1 MRDYSKNILNLKL
14 LTSCNLNNMQKFL
27 TLPFYV
33 KLACILISII
43 ALGYLAKIGDTIIV
57 PLVLG
62 LLFAMLLVPLSNF
75 LEKRLKLPRSL
86 AGMLCVLL
94 FFGGLVTGLYLL
106 ASQLTMLKDDW
117 PAFKDQILSG
127 AESIQHWLNSQF
139 GIKYNEQLDLLNKTA
154 SKSVDSGTIILGT
167 ALLSLSTTAIFLV
180 FTFLYTF
187 FILIYR
193 RHIMRF
199 MLLLNAQ
206 QHHSV
211 VLEIAA
217 EVQYVVKRYLVGLL
231 LQMLL
236 VTTLVYIALAIIGVK
251 YSLLLAII
259 TGVFNVLPYIGI
271 FSSMFIVA
279 LITFATSSFTHVLFV
294 IGTMSGIHLIDSNVI
309 VPKVVGSKV
318 KINSLFAMMAIIVG
332 ELIWGISG
340 MFLAIPLLAIMKI
353 IMDRISELK
362 AWGFLLGEEESDKK
376 SDDKLLKVL
385 SDRK

>member
-1 MRDYSKNILNLKL
+1 
-14 LTSCNLNNMQKFL
+14 MQKFF
-27 TLPFYV
+27 TLPFYL
-33 KLACILISII
+33 KLACVLITII

-75 LEKRLKLPRSL
+75 LEKRLKLPRTL
-86 AGMLCVLL
+86 AGMLCVML

-117 PAFKDQILSG
+117 PAFKDQILAG
-127 AESIQHWLNSQF
+127 ADSIQQWLNSQF

-154 SKSVDSGTIILGT
+154 SKSVDSGTLILGT
-167 ALLSLSTTAIFLV
+167 ALLSLSSTAIFLV

-193 RHIMRF
+193 GHIMRF
-199 MLLLNAQ
+199 MLLLNAE
-206 QHHSV
+206 QHHAI

-231 LQMLL
+231 LQMLM

-271 FSSMFIVA
+271 FSSMFIVS

-294 IGTMSGIHLIDSNVI
+294 LGAMSGIHLIDSNVI

-332 ELIWGISG
+332 ELVWGIAG

-353 IMDRISELK
+353 IMDRIAELK
-362 AWGFLLGEEESDKK
+362 AWGFLLGEEERVKK
-376 SDDKLLKVL
+376 PDHKMLKAL